1 MQAGLWEKALVNT
14 RMEARLRLLL
24 RRPFD
29 DPSVM
34 ILMSCGILGVH
45 CSCQTSSSQ
54 WNRQKPENFLW
65 IFQTTLKH
73 CNVSLPT
80 SKPSN
85 SWIPSSKSI
94 TSYTKAVSLAGSKK
108 LTQSQ
113 WWKRSVSSRKMPPL
127 IIAVSKLI
135 SVFSGSNWVQSLII
149 NFLHLFVFMMHLL
162 SAIRSFSKEQH
173 LMTIFQAFICTTSE
187 QNLRQETTLQI
198 RTNDHGMTWSYHN
211 LTATMRH
218 DPTNTARRVK
228 IMTTLIPKYDTAWSQ
243 MAWNYLTW
251 PRYMTFLVRQESS
264 LLVCNMVDFMLQ

>member
-1 MQAGLWEKALVNT
+1 MKPAKARELPQNFPNYFKT
-14 RMEARLRLLL
+14 LQCQ
-24 RRPFD
+24 
-29 DPSVM
+29 PSHVKT
-34 ILMSCGILGVH
+34 I
-45 CSCQTSSSQ
+45 
-54 WNRQKPENFLW
+54 KFLEYA
-65 IFQTTLKH
+65 
-73 CNVSLPT
+73 C
-80 SKPSN
+80 
-85 SWIPSSKSI
+85 PSSKSI

-251 PRYMTFLVRQESS
+251 PRYMTFLVRHVSS
-264 LLVCNMVDFMLQ
+264 LLVCICNLVDFKLQ